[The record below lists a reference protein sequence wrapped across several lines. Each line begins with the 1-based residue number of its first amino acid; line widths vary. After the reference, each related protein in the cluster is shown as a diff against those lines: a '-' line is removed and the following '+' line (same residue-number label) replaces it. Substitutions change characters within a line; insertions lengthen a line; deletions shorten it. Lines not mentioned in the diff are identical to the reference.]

1 MLIFRCRLDWAAARG
16 FHPPVPIHAVTF
28 DYGGTLDGEASHWLD
43 RFVALYDEAG
53 VDLPF
58 ERIKTAFY
66 HADDVTYAEPR
77 VPKMGLTELMDFHV
91 AVQLD
96 ALGLRDP
103 TLHRVLVD
111 RFVARSRQALAHS
124 RDILA
129 RLAPR
134 LRLGVISNFYGNVGC
149 ILAETGIGALL
160 TTVVD
165 STVVGVS
172 KPDRRI
178 FDRAVSELGTAA
190 SEVLHVGDSYERD
203 VVAARAAGLQ
213 AAWLIGP
220 RERDQRTREHDCR
233 VTSLD
238 ELVALLEAENG
249 EA

>member
-1 MLIFRCRLDWAAARG
+1 
-16 FHPPVPIHAVTF
+16 VPIRAVTF

-53 VDLPF
+53 VTLPF
-58 ERIKTAFY
+58 EQIKTAFY

-77 VPKMGLTELMDFHV
+77 VLAMGLTELMDFHV

-96 ALGLRDP
+96 VLGLRDRR
-103 TLHRVLVD
+103 LQRVLVD

-134 LRLGVISNFYGNVGC
+134 FRLGVISNFYGNVGC
-149 ILAETGIGALL
+149 ILAETGIGPLL
-160 TTVVD
+160 TAVVD

-178 FDRAVSELGTAA
+178 FERAVREIGTAA
-190 SEVLHVGDSYERD
+190 SEVLHVGDSYDRD
-203 VVAARAAGLQ
+203 VIAARAAGLQ
-213 AAWLIGP
+213 AAWLVGS
-220 RERDQRTREHDCR
+220 RERDSAIDEPDWR
-233 VTSLD
+233 VTSLA
-238 ELVALLEAENG
+238 ELAALLEAKDG
-249 EA
+249 GA

>member
-1 MLIFRCRLDWAAARG
+1 
-16 FHPPVPIHAVTF
+16 VPIHAVTF

-58 ERIKTAFY
+58 DRIKTAFY

-77 VPKMGLTELMDFHV
+77 VLEMGLMELMDFHV

-96 ALGLRDP
+96 ALGLRDRM
-103 TLHRVLVD
+103 LQHILVD

-134 LRLGVISNFYGNVGC
+134 FRLGVISNFYGNVGC
-149 ILAETGIGALL
+149 ILAETGIAPLL

-172 KPDRRI
+172 KPDQRI
-178 FDRAVSELGTAA
+178 FDRAVREIGAA
-190 SEVLHVGDSYERD
+190 ANEVLHVGDSYERD

-213 AAWLIGP
+213 AAWLVGP
-220 RERDQRTREHDCR
+220 RERDQRRGEHDWR
-233 VTSLD
+233 VTSLE
-238 ELVALLEAENG
+238 ELAVLLDAKDG
-249 EA
+249 GT